1 VLFALSASAQYIPPI
16 PKSVS
21 GTRALHRTGDIPLPP
36 ANERWVRARSRHF
49 LTISGAPSWRTRQV
63 VSELETVASALRE
76 VDPHFAA
83 GAAPTRMILFP
94 RSRDAAPY
102 LDLLV
107 GNRTAGAFVVSPGG
121 DGTMLIDGSRP
132 FADRTVFHELVHNL
146 LANSGTHVPLW
157 LEEGLADFYST
168 AEVNGNIV
176 KLGRPGSD
184 RFSVLIGRGM
194 MPMEDFF
201 AVKPGSETAT
211 DVRFY
216 AQAWAVVDWMMRLN
230 RTEFFAFVSSV
241 EHGMSA
247 PDALRKHFHVDVS
260 AMQHSLQT
268 STLRPP
274 AMMTIRL
281 PARPEPPETQPLEHD
296 DVLLELAAFL
306 GSFGATRPD
315 AVRFA
320 LAVTQ
325 PNARALAALGSMRA
339 RDKRYDEAWKL
350 YEDALKIDP
359 AEVQI
364 RLAFAE
370 SLLRN
375 ALGPF
380 TGTMDVEKSEAPRF
394 LKARQLATEA
404 LAAGGDSARANAVIG
419 SSYLVEEDVT
429 PGIEALR
436 RARAADPNRYD
447 VALNLYAL
455 LLRNGQ
461 HDDAD
466 ALFQQIQATART
478 PQATFAARAVAVREQ
493 LALAN
498 RLLNQARTD
507 DAIVIVQQLRDATG
521 DPVAKADLDGQL
533 ARLRELAETNRQ
545 IIAYNEAIRVA
556 NTGDARKAMDMIDHL
571 LETATDPG
579 VVADAMTFRK
589 VLEKRMKRPAARR

>member
-1 VLFALSASAQYIPPI
+1 LLALNASAQYIPPI
-16 PKSVS
+16 PKSVT
-21 GTRALHRTGDIPLPP
+21 GTRALHKTGDIPLPS
-36 ANERWVRARSRHF
+36 ADERWVRARSKHF
-49 LTISGAPSWRTRQV
+49 LTISGAPAWRTRQV
-63 VSELETVASALRE
+63 VSELETVAAALRE
-76 VDPHFAA
+76 VDQHFAA
-83 GAAPTRMILFP
+83 EGAPTRMILFP

-121 DGTMLIDGSRP
+121 DGTMLIDGARP

-146 LANSGTHVPLW
+146 LANSGSHLPLW
-157 LEEGLADFYST
+157 LEEGMADFYST

-176 KLGRPGSD
+176 RLGRPGSD
-184 RFSVLIGRGM
+184 RFGVLISRGM
-194 MPMEDFF
+194 MPMEEFF
-201 AVKPGSETAT
+201 AVKPGSETST

-230 RTEFFAFVSSV
+230 RAEFFAFVTDV
-241 EHGMSA
+241 EHGLAA
-247 PDALRKHFHVDVS
+247 PEALHKHFHIDLT
-260 AMQHSLQT
+260 AMQHGLQT

-274 AMMTIRL
+274 ATMTIRL
-281 PARPEPPETQPLEHD
+281 AARPEPPETQPLEHD

-320 LAVTQ
+320 QAVTQ
-325 PNARALAALGSMRA
+325 PNARALAALASMRA

-359 AEVQI
+359 ADVQI

-380 TGTMDVEKSEAPRF
+380 TGTMDVDKSDAPRF
-394 LKARQLATEA
+394 QRARQLATES
-404 LAAGGDSARANAVIG
+404 LAAGGDVSRANAVIG
-419 SSYLVEEDVT
+419 TSYLVEEDVK
-429 PGIEALR
+429 PGIEALQ
-436 RARAADPNRYD
+436 RARTADPNRYD

-461 HDDAD
+461 RDDAD
-466 ALFQQIQATART
+466 ALFQQIQAKART
-478 PQATFAARAVAVREQ
+478 PQAVFAARAVAVREQ

-498 RLLNQARTD
+498 RLLSEARTD

-533 ARLRELAETNRQ
+533 ARLRELADTNRQ

-556 NTGDARKAMDMIDHL
+556 NAGDAKKAMEMIDQL
-571 LETATDPG
+571 LATATDPG
-579 VVADAMTFRK
+579 VVSDAMTFRK
-589 VLEKRMKRPAARR
+589 ALEKRVKQPVRRR